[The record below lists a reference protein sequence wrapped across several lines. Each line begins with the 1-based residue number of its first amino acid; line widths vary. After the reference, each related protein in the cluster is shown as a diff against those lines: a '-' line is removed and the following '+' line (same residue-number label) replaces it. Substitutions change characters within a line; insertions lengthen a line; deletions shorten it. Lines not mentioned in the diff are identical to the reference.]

1 MATTV
6 NSSMGEQFKKQL
18 ATKKLT
24 FKSVTAML
32 LFGAIVMVFVF
43 FGLPG
48 KMGLSIGSAGSV
60 NGVIISVSDL
70 KTEEERVQQYYA
82 SMFGGKMDFSNQR
95 NLLRQQAVENLI
107 QMEVLSQATQH
118 EGIVISD
125 AEVRDYI
132 VKEIPFLQKDGM
144 FQRDYY
150 SRYLEMNKMAPVDFE
165 SKVRK
170 SMASFRA
177 RELFESASKVTMSAQ
192 AKQEQLKQLQMNI
205 SFVKIDQDE
214 LVKKTPALKDKF
226 EEILKKMEAAV
237 KASDEAG
244 LQASMKELGVSWEET
259 GSFDL
264 SADMV
269 PKIAAPELMNTVADL
284 SLKTP
289 YVDHFVMAGAQKYV
303 VKLKSVKNTDVK
315 AEASKD
321 SNLASKVRAN
331 SLFETWVQQNKKS
344 AKISINPQVMQN

>member
-18 ATKKLT
+18 AVKKFTL
-24 FKSVTAML
+24 KSVTAML

-48 KMGLSIGSAGSV
+48 KMGMAVGSAGSV
-60 NGVIISVSDL
+60 NGVIISVADL
-70 KTEEERVQQYYA
+70 KSEEERVQQYYA
-82 SMFGGKMDFSNQR
+82 SMFGGKMDFSKQT

-107 QMEVLSQATQH
+107 QMEVLTQATEQ

-132 VKEIPFLQKDGM
+132 VKEIPFLQKEGI

-150 SRYLEMNKMAPVDFE
+150 SRYLEMNRLAPIDFE

-177 RELFESASKVTMSAQ
+177 RELFESASKVNLSAQ
-192 AKQEQLKQLQMNI
+192 AKQDQLKQVQMNL
-205 SFVKIDQDE
+205 SFVKIDQEE
-214 LVKKTPALKDKF
+214 LVKKTPALKDRF
-226 EEILKKMEAAV
+226 EELTKKLETALKS
-237 KASDEAG
+237 SDEAAM
-244 LQASMKELGVSWEET
+244 QTAMKELGVSWDET
-259 GSFDL
+259 GAFDL
-264 SADMV
+264 TSESV
-269 PKIAAPELMNTVADL
+269 PKVAAPDLMNAVTDL
-284 SLKTP
+284 SLKSP
-289 YVDHFVMAGAQKYV
+289 YVDHFVMAGAQKFI
-303 VKLKSVKNTDVK
+303 VKLKTLKNIDVK
-315 AEASKD
+315 SEKSKD
-321 SNLASKVRAN
+321 AQLASKMRAN
-331 SLFETWVQQNKKS
+331 SLFETWVQQNKKA